1 MHAQAKS
8 TTAASP
14 ADLETFLT
22 ALSPIQDAEPIN
34 IEGVTGCEVEG
45 EGLFHFTVEHDREA
59 DAHERLSAYHPLWTT
74 DLYHEEIGDGST
86 DPNQPGV
93 LLGIIGRA
101 TASSEA
107 NGRAIDTVLIGAVT
121 GESGRFYVQVTF
133 VGSDWSDQPPGP
145 HPATSPV
152 I

>member
-22 ALSPIQDAEPIN
+22 VLSPVPDTEPIN

-45 EGLFHFTVEHDREA
+45 EGLFHFAVQHGREGA
-59 DAHERLSAYHPLWTT
+59 AHERLGDYHPQWTT
-74 DLYHEEIGDGST
+74 DLYAEEIGDGSA

-93 LLGIIGRA
+93 LLGIISRA
-101 TASSEA
+101 TASSQA

-121 GESGRFYVQVTF
+121 GEKGKFYVQVTF
-133 VGSDWSDQPPGP
+133 VGSTWSDQPPGP
-145 HPATSPV
+145 HPVTA
-152 I
+152 